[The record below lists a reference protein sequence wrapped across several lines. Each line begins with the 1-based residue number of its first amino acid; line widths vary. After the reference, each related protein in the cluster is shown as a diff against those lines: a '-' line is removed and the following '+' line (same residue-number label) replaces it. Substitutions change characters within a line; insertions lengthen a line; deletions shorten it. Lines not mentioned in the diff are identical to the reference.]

1 MQRLTK
7 YPLLIQALLKH
18 TPATHPDYENLF
30 RCYEGVQKVVLI
42 VNEHKRRDES
52 LAKLMQLQQQF
63 IEPGL
68 KLVEAT
74 RKFILEGTFPRVI
87 VGTTTT
93 IKNCTVFLFN
103 DILVLAVKK
112 KNKYLAKSEKI
123 PLRGSYVWQDH
134 SLKNGLTVVGREAA
148 KITIEASSEQER
160 NAWIEHVSSALVKLP
175 HNSLIGNTSS
185 PSTAEKF
192 LRG

>member
-1 MQRLTK
+1 
-7 YPLLIQALLKH
+7 
-18 TPATHPDYENLF
+18 
-30 RCYEGVQKVVLI
+30 
-42 VNEHKRRDES
+42 
-52 LAKLMQLQQQF
+52 
-63 IEPGL
+63 
-68 KLVEAT
+68 
-74 RKFILEGTFPRVI
+74 
-87 VGTTTT
+87 
-93 IKNCTVFLFN
+93 VFLFN